1 VLVRE
6 GGWGLIA
13 FILPPPYRK
22 VVRVSRSVLLL
33 AALATAVLL
42 ASGVALAVT
51 PTGTHAVSDREAFQ
65 GAQGKDAALDAAL
78 RRLVAMHGGP
88 PGVIAVVQRGKH
100 REIHAFGV
108 RNLKGD
114 LPLRPNDHMRQASTS
129 KAYSGAVALSVV
141 SKGALSLNDTIGDLL
156 PDLPDAW
163 SEVTLRQL
171 LKHTSGLPDFTK
183 DQGFLDA
190 LLASPKRAPQP
201 RELLSF
207 VEDEPLNF
215 EPGTLYEYSNSDNV
229 TVGLMVEA
237 ATGRTYEQQLRAQ
250 VYGPLGLEDTSLP
263 RGSNLKMPFIHGYD
277 NDPSQQ
283 PPEDL
288 SGVLASGWFWA
299 SGGMVTT
306 PSDLNAFARGYVGG
320 DLFDLKTRTRQR
332 NVFEGG
338 SSDPPGP
345 GKNSAGLGIF
355 RYETRCGTVWGHTG
369 NYPGYTQFLAA
380 SPNGKRS
387 VTVSVNE
394 QLSPIQGAPGVFEA
408 LRRAEVKAVCAALA
422 NR

>member
-1 VLVRE
+1 
-6 GGWGLIA
+6 
-13 FILPPPYRK
+13 
-22 VVRVSRSVLLL
+22 
-33 AALATAVLL
+33 
-42 ASGVALAVT
+42 
-51 PTGTHAVSDREAFQ
+51 
-65 GAQGKDAALDAAL
+65 
-78 RRLVAMHGGP
+78 
-88 PGVIAVVQRGKH
+88 
-100 REIHAFGV
+100 
-108 RNLKGD
+108 
-114 LPLRPNDHMRQASTS
+114 MRQASTS
-129 KAYSGAVALSVV
+129 KAYSGAVALSLV
-141 SKGALSLNDTIGDLL
+141 SKGALSLDDTIGELL

-171 LKHTSGLPDFTK
+171 LNHISGLPDFTK

-190 LLASPKRAPQP
+190 LVASPKQAPQP

-215 EPGTLYEYSNSDNV
+215 EPGTQYEYSNSDNV

-237 ATGRTYEQQLRAQ
+237 ATGTSYEEQLRER
-250 VYGPLGLEDTSLP
+250 VFRPLGLKKTSLP
-263 RGSNLKMPFIHGYD
+263 RGPNLGKPFIHGYD

-283 PPEDL
+283 PPDDL
-288 SGVLASGWFWA
+288 SEVLASGWFWA

-306 PSDLNAFARGYVGG
+306 PSDLNAFVRGYVGG
-320 DLFDLKTRTRQR
+320 DLFDLKTRARQR
-332 NVFEGG
+332 KVFEGG
-338 SSDPPGP
+338 ASDPPGP

-394 QLSPIQGAPGVFEA
+394 QLSPVQGAPGVFDA
-408 LRRAEVKAVCAALA
+408 LRRAEVKAVCATLA
-422 NR
+422 D